1 MKKIQLGG
9 GLPSLKVHVEFLRL
23 LVVCLG
29 MPNSSGLS
37 SYKFSCCSGL
47 ANLDKD
53 CPATGLLQLT
63 LSSVIVWA
71 LGLYPVDE
79 TSSSSPGV
87 CCTFLLELLF
97 KTFNLSDVEKNKIK
111 LGRKKFCMCSQYDAL
126 SQIASLVVN
135 KSSFKT
141 HISMPEV

>member
-1 MKKIQLGG
+1 MSAYACLIALASVVTSSPAVP
-9 GLPSLKVHVEFLRL
+9 GLQIWTRIVQPQ
-23 LVVCLG
+23 
-29 MPNSSGLS
+29 
-37 SYKFSCCSGL
+37 
-47 ANLDKD
+47 
-53 CPATGLLQLT
+53 GLLQLI

-97 KTFNLSDVEKNKIK
+97 KTFNLSEVEKNKIK

-141 HISMPEV
+141 HIRMPEV